1 MESKRS
7 DALLPEY
14 QKQKTDSIPAPE
26 VGQGLT
32 YAHGFLG
39 SRLPAAMRDYLQYLA
54 CFLAFFSTGFL
65 ITATWTDCWMVN
77 ADDSLEVRTTFF
89 FFLSKSSFSFKLHC
103 HTQSPTHSFAIR

>member
-89 FFLSKSSFSFKLHC
+89 FSFQVFIL
-103 HTQSPTHSFAIR
+103 F